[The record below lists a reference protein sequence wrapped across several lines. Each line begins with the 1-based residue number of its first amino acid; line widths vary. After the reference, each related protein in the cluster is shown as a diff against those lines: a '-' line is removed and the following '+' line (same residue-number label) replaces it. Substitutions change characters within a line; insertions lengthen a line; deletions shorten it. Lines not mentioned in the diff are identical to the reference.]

1 MRGSRPN
8 GHHFLFLF
16 LFLAL
21 RSALPDGRF
30 VVDATPT
37 LKPLTKEL
45 THGIMPRIMS
55 LRDLGAF
62 DGSDVSLPIYIAV
75 RGVIFDVTEGKR
87 FYGKGAA
94 YNALAGRESTRAV
107 AKMSLEEGDLT
118 DDLTGL
124 TEAELEAL
132 EGRFE
137 DTYRRQYPVV
147 GFTVKAIG
155 ENMDL
160 FAGNTVKE
168 EL

>member
-55 LRDLGAF
+55 LRDLSAF

-94 YNALAGRESTRAV
+94 YNALAGGNIRSGVKSDSGGWWRGFRDLCGVV
-107 AKMSLEEGDLT
+107 AGGSDSLLASG
-118 DDLTGL
+118 
-124 TEAELEAL
+124 
-132 EGRFE
+132 GR
-137 DTYRRQYPVV
+137 
-147 GFTVKAIG
+147 
-155 ENMDL
+155 
-160 FAGNTVKE
+160 
-168 EL
+168 